1 MAKGNLTKRETIIA
15 VSLLIF
21 TVIAFS
27 FIEIIVKPIA
37 ADLPP
42 LLMNFWRFAIGA
54 AILLPVMLFSKRKE
68 LRAMPKADY
77 IKLALIGT
85 LNIFLSM
92 GFYALCMKHSRAS
105 TAAVLFSANPLATN
119 FFSWLILKETMSK
132 ERVTALTYGLVGIV
146 LLTIKADSAVDTPLG
161 IISGLIAMFGFG
173 FYTVMSKP
181 MVEKHGGLMVFVIST
196 SAAVVMY
203 IPLLYFLNLGFW
215 PPSHTWPNLL
225 GVGIWGTGLGF
236 YTYMKC
242 MEYLSA
248 GQTSYLFFFKPPLAM
263 FFAWLLLNEKFSS
276 SAAAGTMLIM
286 LGILTE
292 IKTKNANKA
301 EPVKLSENSEESS
314 DKTEQE
320 GIKESL
326 EDFSQEKPEKNT
338 E

>member
-1 MAKGNLTKRETIIA
+1 MAKAKLNKRETIIA
-15 VSLLIF
+15 VSLLLF

-54 AILLPVMLFSKRKE
+54 GILLPFMLFSKRKE
-68 LRAMPKADY
+68 LLAMPRADY
-77 IKLALIGT
+77 IRLALIGT
-85 LNIFLSM
+85 LNIFVSM

-161 IISGLIAMFGFG
+161 IISGLLAMLGFG

-203 IPLLYFLNLGFW
+203 LPLLHILDLGFW

-225 GVGIWGTGLGF
+225 GVGVWGTGLGF
-236 YTYMKC
+236 YTYMKA

-263 FFAWLLLNEKFSS
+263 FFAWLLLSEKFSS

-292 IKTKNANKA
+292 IKTKNSAKNESKIQNNH
-301 EPVKLSENSEESS
+301 EEVSEIPNSC
-314 DKTEQE
+314 
-320 GIKESL
+320 
-326 EDFSQEKPEKNT
+326 
-338 E
+338 